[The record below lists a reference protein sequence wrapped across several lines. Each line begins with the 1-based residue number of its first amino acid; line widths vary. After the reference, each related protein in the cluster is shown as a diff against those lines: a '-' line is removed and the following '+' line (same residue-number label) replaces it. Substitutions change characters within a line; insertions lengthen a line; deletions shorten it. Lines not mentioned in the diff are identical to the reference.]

1 MIEDLGGCTGTLPL
15 YQRAAEV
22 GRAMELFGDRVPPE
36 TQRQV
41 RRILM
46 WVKKRTPAFIV
57 RLIDMYYERTSFNAK
72 YRPRYPE
79 TTRVSHVERAPG
91 VRKRGRST
99 DGQGAPVTSTFFSSQ
114 WYKMPP
120 RARRPGKANDLI
132 RPSAAGVRKRGES
145 RAYARPSTR
154 GPVASTR
161 SRRAAPTPKSIPLS
175 AKNITISTQ
184 DQRFEMK
191 LVKNV
196 AHAFHAM
203 PRHEHGWTR
212 LAQYTAHHRIHAAV
226 LATLMLK
233 EFYATTRRKGI
244 PLAVFVETGGKS
256 GRPVTAKEAKDH
268 LEHIFGLMNDEPS
281 NEGYF
286 ENNQAVE
293 GLGFD
298 NVFIVPMDI
307 LDRAKRAGVTK
318 TLSKP
323 EQARFK
329 EARAWL
335 RQRTPSFVTTWVTG
349 HRMNSDMAAL
359 SHLQAVKNGYVEPL
373 RLKKQWFTPPGSA
386 PASRKQKRRRP
397 VATPAYER
405 YWSE

>member
-1 MIEDLGGCTGTLPL
+1 
-15 YQRAAEV
+15 
-22 GRAMELFGDRVPPE
+22 
-36 TQRQV
+36 
-41 RRILM
+41 
-46 WVKKRTPAFIV
+46 
-57 RLIDMYYERTSFNAK
+57 
-72 YRPRYPE
+72 
-79 TTRVSHVERAPG
+79 
-91 VRKRGRST
+91 
-99 DGQGAPVTSTFFSSQ
+99 
-114 WYKMPP
+114 
-120 RARRPGKANDLI
+120 
-132 RPSAAGVRKRGES
+132 
-145 RAYARPSTR
+145 
-154 GPVASTR
+154 
-161 SRRAAPTPKSIPLS
+161 
-175 AKNITISTQ
+175 
-184 DQRFEMK
+184 MK

-196 AHAFHAM
+196 VQAFHAM

-256 GRPVTAKEAKDH
+256 GRPVTAKEARDH
-268 LEHIFGLMNDEPS
+268 LEHIFGLMSDPS

-293 GLGFD
+293 ELGFD
-298 NVFIVPMDI
+298 NAFIVPVDI

-335 RQRTPSFVTTWVTG
+335 RQRTPPFVTTWVTG
-349 HRMNSDMAAL
+349 HRMNSNMGAL
-359 SHLQAVKNGYVEPL
+359 SHLQDVKNGYVGPL
-373 RLKKQWFTPPGSA
+373 RLKKQVSTPPRST
-386 PASRKQKRRRP
+386 PASRKRHRP

>member
-1 MIEDLGGCTGTLPL
+1 M
-15 YQRAAEV
+15 
-22 GRAMELFGDRVPPE
+22 
-36 TQRQV
+36 
-41 RRILM
+41 
-46 WVKKRTPAFIV
+46 
-57 RLIDMYYERTSFNAK
+57 
-72 YRPRYPE
+72 
-79 TTRVSHVERAPG
+79 
-91 VRKRGRST
+91 
-99 DGQGAPVTSTFFSSQ
+99 TSTFFSSR
-114 WYKMPP
+114 WYKMSP

-145 RAYARPSTR
+145 QAYARPSTR
-154 GPVASTR
+154 APVASTR
-161 SRRAAPTPKSIPLS
+161 SRRAAPTPKSIPPS
-175 AKNITISTQ
+175 AKNIAKNTQ

-203 PRHEHGWTR
+203 PRHELKWYR
-212 LAQYTAHHRIHAAV
+212 LARYTAHHRIHAAV

-256 GRPVTAKEAKDH
+256 ARPVTAKEAKDH

-281 NEGYF
+281 NEGFF
-286 ENNQAVE
+286 ENTQAVE

-298 NVFIVPMDI
+298 NVFIVPVDI
-307 LDRAKRAGVTK
+307 LDRAKLAGMIQTF
-318 TLSKP
+318 SNS
-323 EQARFK
+323 ERARFR

-335 RQRTPSFVTTWVTG
+335 RQRTPPFVTTWVTG
-349 HRMNSDMAAL
+349 HRMSSDMAAL

-373 RLKKQWFTPPGSA
+373 RLNKKWFTPPGSA

-405 YWSE
+405 Y